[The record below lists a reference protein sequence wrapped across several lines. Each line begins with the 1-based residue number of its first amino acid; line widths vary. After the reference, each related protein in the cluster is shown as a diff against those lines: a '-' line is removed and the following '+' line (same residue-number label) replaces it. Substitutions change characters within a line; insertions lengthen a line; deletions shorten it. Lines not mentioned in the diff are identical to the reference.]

1 MFDHDDSATAAGYAE
16 ARKEKAKHTP
26 GPWRY
31 NSDPRGAKFG
41 VHVFL
46 NEIDSFALG
55 VGGGPD
61 EQVAEDLANARLIAA
76 APDLLAAIKVF
87 LHALYDARSGYNSVA
102 RDVLYDAR
110 SGYDSAARA
119 GFGVA
124 EDFARAAI
132 ARAEGRAP

>member
-16 ARKEKAKHTP
+16 ARKEKANHTP

-31 NSDPRGAKFG
+31 NSDPRGAQFG

-76 APDLLAAIKVF
+76 APDLL
-87 LHALYDARSGYNSVA
+87 DACREAFRMVRNCPGNWEQ
-102 RDVLYDAR
+102 
-110 SGYDSAARA
+110 
-119 GFGVA
+119 GVA
-124 EDFARAAI
+124 EKLAAAI
-132 ARAEGRAP
+132 IKATPPPPVSTADMAANHAMGDGE